1 LIIENVAG
9 CLILMVSGSQPYPS
23 SWSGSQIR
31 TEETMRRLG
40 LLCAGAFAVAV
51 SLAAPA
57 FAKERFVFVGHW
69 PVSDPYFNVVR
80 NAAELAAQQLDV
92 TVEFR
97 NPPNGDL
104 AQMADLINQAAASKP
119 DGIIATVPDES
130 IVSGPLTNAVDTGI
144 PLVIVNSGSAE
155 IAKKLGAL
163 LYIGQAEYAAGLA
176 AGKKAKAAGVT
187 SFVCVNHFFAQ
198 PVSHDRCNGFAAG
211 LGIPI
216 GDQDIDSGIDPDI
229 IVSRTAAY
237 LKTHPKTQAIL
248 ALGPTA
254 ADPIIKYLNDQGMTE
269 KYYFAT
275 FDLDQDILGALKS
288 GEIKVAVDQQPFLQ
302 GYDAVQTL
310 VLYDRYGVLQANNVE
325 SGPGLIT
332 KDNLQQ
338 VLDLAGKYR

>member
-1 LIIENVAG
+1 
-9 CLILMVSGSQPYPS
+9 
-23 SWSGSQIR
+23 
-31 TEETMRRLG
+31 MRRLG
-40 LLCAGAFAVAV
+40 FVFAGALTAIL
-51 SLAAPA
+51 SLAGPA
-57 FAKERFVFVGHW
+57 LAKERIVFIGHW

-80 NAAELAAQQLDV
+80 NAAELAAHQLDA

-119 DGIIATVPDES
+119 DGIISTVPDES
-130 IVSGPLTNAVDTGI
+130 IVSGPLTNAVDSGI

-176 AGKKAKAAGVT
+176 AGEKAKAAGVT
-187 SFVCVNHFFAQ
+187 SFVCVNHFYQ
-198 PVSHDRCNGFAAG
+198 QSVSHDRCNGFAAG
-211 LGIPI
+211 LGVPI

-229 IVSRTAAY
+229 IISRTAAF

-248 ALGPTA
+248 TLGPTG
-254 ADPIIKYLNDQGMTE
+254 ADPLIKYLNDQGMTN
-269 KYYFAT
+269 KYFFAT
-275 FDLDQDILGALKS
+275 FDLSQDILSALKS
-288 GEIKVAVDQQPFLQ
+288 GEVKVAVDQQPFLQ
-302 GYDAVQTL
+302 GYDAVETL
-310 VLYDRYGVLQANNVE
+310 VLYDRYGVLQANDVE

-332 KDNLQQ
+332 KDNLEQ